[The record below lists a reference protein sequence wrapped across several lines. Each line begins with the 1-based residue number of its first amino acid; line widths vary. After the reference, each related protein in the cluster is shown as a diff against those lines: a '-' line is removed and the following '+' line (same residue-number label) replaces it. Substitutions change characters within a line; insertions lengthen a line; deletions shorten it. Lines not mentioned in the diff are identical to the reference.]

1 VVEARIVTDVLLTLW
16 VASVAAAI
24 CFFAAGVATHSAIAR
39 RRMATRAVDDAAP
52 VVDTQ
57 ARTERAEARCAEL
70 EHALAH
76 ATESLRGESARA
88 QSIGDELRTLQAAAQ
103 SLVPAGVV
111 EALRHQ
117 LAEAQRRVAADAAA
131 QRRSLVSAEARA
143 KKIETELEAARARI
157 TTMSSELDAARA
169 AKLPAR
175 TSAPKRSPARPRPT
189 AAAKDT
195 VELNL
200 NAQLGSLASEC
211 GYDVV
216 VLSDA
221 QGLLLAGVGD
231 EQTQGTIAALSSVA
245 RELTTRAAE
254 FVELRPKLIE
264 VTGDGGRSL
273 RIRLFQWEQE
283 PIALASFGVGHTEP
297 TREEDTV
304 ITVFPAVMAS

>member
-1 VVEARIVTDVLLTLW
+1 MGVLVTLW
-16 VASVAAAI
+16 LASLFAAI
-24 CFFAAGVATHSAIAR
+24 CFFVAGLATHSAVAR
-39 RRMATRAVDDAAP
+39 RRS
-52 VVDTQ
+52 
-57 ARTERAEARCAEL
+57 RTGGTEARCVEL
-70 EHALAH
+70 EHALTRAND
-76 ATESLRGESARA
+76 SLRGEVVRA
-88 QSIGDELRTLQAAAQ
+88 GSIADELRTLQLASQ
-103 SLVPAGVV
+103 SLVPASEV
-111 EALRHQ
+111 EALRNQ

-131 QRRSLVSAEARA
+131 QRRALVSAEVRAR
-143 KKIETELEAARARI
+143 KIETELEAARARV
-157 TTMSSELDAARA
+157 TAMGSELASARA
-169 AKLPAR
+169 ARPVAPTPTAKKA
-175 TSAPKRSPARPRPT
+175 TSRPRPV
-189 AAAKDT
+189 AKAGGDT

-200 NAQLGSLASEC
+200 AAQLGSLASEC

-264 VTGDGGRSL
+264 VTDDGGRTL

-297 TREEDTV
+297 TREEDTL
-304 ITVFPAVMAS
+304 ITGFPAVMAS